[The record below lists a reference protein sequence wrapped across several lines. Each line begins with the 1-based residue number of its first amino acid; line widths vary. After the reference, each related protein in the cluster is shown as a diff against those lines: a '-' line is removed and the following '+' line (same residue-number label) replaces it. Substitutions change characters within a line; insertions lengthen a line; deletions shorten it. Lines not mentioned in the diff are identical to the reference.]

1 MRILGNPAFVVGLI
15 ALFVGSASMT
25 ALAVAGDGGP
35 KEGDPAPPVEL
46 KAALPEGK
54 TGSINLQDYKGKK
67 HVVLYFFPKAL
78 TGG

>member
-1 MRILGNPAFVVGLI
+1 MRVVWNPAIMAGLF
-15 ALFVGSASMT
+15 ALLVGSAFMT
-25 ALAVAGDGGP
+25 TLAVAGDGGP
-35 KEGDPAPPVEL
+35 KEGDRAPAVEL